1 MDIKNLYNRN
11 KEMILYLAFG
21 IVTTIISI
29 SVFWFFTS
37 VIPLNELVAN
47 VISFIVAVFFAFLTN
62 RKWVFN
68 VSDKQGFFK
77 DAVKFYLGRLLTL
90 LIEEGI
96 IFVFITLL
104 SFDSLTVKIT
114 AQLIVIILN
123 YIISKIFVFKQK

>member
-1 MDIKNLYNRN
+1 MDIKKLYNRN
-11 KEMILYLAFG
+11 KEIILYLAFG
-21 IVTTIISI
+21 MVTTVISI

-47 VISFIVAVFFAFLTN
+47 VISFIAAVFFAFLTN

-68 VSDKQGFFK
+68 VSHKQGFFK

-90 LIEEGI
+90 LIEEVI
-96 IFVFITLL
+96 IFVFIILL

-114 AQLIVIILN
+114 AQIVVIILN
-123 YIISKIFVFKQK
+123 YIISKIFVFK